1 MMRRM
6 LFARAVLVAAVAASA
21 AACDDDSP
29 ASPTPTLTVGQIV
42 ASPPALGLMYVTAF
56 TFTAQGFAASDGGAL
71 TYQWDF
77 NDGTKQSGGATV
89 THGFANPGSYDVWV
103 TAVSASGATAM
114 ARLSQLRVVSLS
126 DFWVLRS
133 DVGLEI
139 MGSTALTQGEASVW
153 GDQTFQNCRY
163 SVTGTLTPPR
173 SITLTWAH
181 LPGDIRAPT
190 DCQAL
195 PPYIPWTVTFSGTAD
210 EAFGVFTG
218 TMSPGGA
225 AVLKRCGANWEC

>member
-1 MMRRM
+1 MKRRM
-6 LFARAVLVAAVAASA
+6 PRAGVVFVAAIAAFA
-21 AACDDDSP
+21 AACEDGTP
-29 ASPTPTLTVGQIV
+29 ASPTPTLTAGQIA
-42 ASPPALGLMYVTAF
+42 ASPAAGLMHVTAF
-56 TFTAQGFAASDGGAL
+56 TFAAQGFAASDGGSI

-89 THGFANPGSYDVWV
+89 THAFANPGSYDVWV
-103 TAVSASGATAM
+103 TAVAASGVTAM
-114 ARLSQLRVVSLS
+114 ARLNRLRVVSLS
-126 DFWVLRS
+126 DFWSLRS
-133 DVGLEI
+133 DAGLVI
-139 MGSTALTQGEASVW
+139 MGSTALTQAETSVW
-153 GDQTFQNCRY
+153 GDQTSQNCRY

-195 PPYIPWTVTFSGTAD
+195 PPYIPWSVTFSGTAD
-210 EAFGVFTG
+210 EEFGVFTG

-225 AVLKRCGANWEC
+225 AVLTRCGARWEC